1 MARDR
6 NVDLVEPPGV
16 PRGPG
21 AASRGM
27 SAVLPRGG
35 DEGAIDVNGTKCD
48 HPRQILVARARR
60 VGGDETVRDVAQ
72 REVATPR
79 LCAQHRESGLRVD
92 LVQGHQN
99 THRLG
104 DPAVA
109 RQGHLK
115 VRRRIIH
122 VWRAVPATAVALWQ
136 AVGQAFLHDDGDGAL
151 DQQPGD
157 GGIGGAGVMRTP
169 GMHDDPGV
177 VRVAG
182 YRGGQDPRAHGAR
195 RDRSRCAQ
203 HPRHHRCYIRDY
215 AGAADPVGSLL
226 LLDDVHRARIAERTD
241 AELGEAGEHHHRRLG
256 GGDQV
261 AERNSD
267 VARLMPYSRATAVSS
282 SPEPAR

>member
-1 MARDR
+1 
-6 NVDLVEPPGV
+6 
-16 PRGPG
+16 
-21 AASRGM
+21 M

-35 DEGAIDVNGTKCD
+35 DEGAVDVNGIKCG
-48 HPRQILVARARR
+48 HPRQILVVRARSR
-60 VGGDETVRDVAQ
+60 GWRRNGPRRRAKCGCYAKTVR
-72 REVATPR
+72 ATPR
-79 LCAQHRESGLRVD
+79 KRSPRRPGAGPSEYPSPRRSGRCSPRTP
-92 LVQGHQN
+92 QGSPPH
-99 THRLG
+99 HPRMAG
-104 DPAVA
+104 GSGHCSCAVA
-109 RQGHLK
+109 GGSGHMQLRCGERSA
-115 VRRRIIH
+115 RRSC
-122 VWRAVPATAVALWQ
+122 ATT
-136 AVGQAFLHDDGDGAL
+136 GDGAL

-267 VARLMPYSRATAVSS
+267 VARLMPYSRASAVSS